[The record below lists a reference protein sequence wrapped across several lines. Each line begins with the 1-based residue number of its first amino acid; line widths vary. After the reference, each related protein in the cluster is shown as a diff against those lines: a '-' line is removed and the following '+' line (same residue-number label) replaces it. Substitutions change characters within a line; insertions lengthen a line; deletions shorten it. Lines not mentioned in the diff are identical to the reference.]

1 MPVSTKPEIT
11 FYKNMLQLHGF
22 LWYSRPERF
31 DKNFFC
37 YLIRRGGVP
46 SGAAAFIENEGIKIG
61 K

>member
-1 MPVSTKPEIT
+1 
-11 FYKNMLQLHGF
+11 MLQLHGF

-46 SGAAAFIENEGIKIG
+46 SGAAAFIANEGIKIG